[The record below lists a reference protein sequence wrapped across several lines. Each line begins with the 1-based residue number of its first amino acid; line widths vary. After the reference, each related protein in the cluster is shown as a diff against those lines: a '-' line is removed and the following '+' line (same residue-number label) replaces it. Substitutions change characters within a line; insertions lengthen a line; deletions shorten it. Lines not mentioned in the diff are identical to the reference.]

1 MDVNDT
7 SCHIIKLYSF
17 MKCVQETVIKLGVN
31 FRALSSTS
39 FTKLYN
45 IMCYESQMVFLDD

>member
-31 FRALSSTS
+31 FRTLSSTS